1 MAATAAPPPSVAS
14 PWAFLGGNG
23 SLPKRV
29 AASPPFHSSFLRSGR
44 NPSSSSSLSKPPLW
58 SLGWACVVLHTHKH
72 TQIVCVS
79 GFLCAC
85 VVTHSFS
92 LFFRESFGEKNT
104 QLWLNVEPGLG
115 LVCSVHTHKSV
126 FLLCVDTLLEFLVGF
141 FFFAVLF
148 FGESFLEE
156 KNNNSCLLCVLF
168 LWVVVLMVVASTPH
182 ICNFYFLDTPMWTLN
197 VDALNGLCNRA
208 RQ

>member
-1 MAATAAPPPSVAS
+1 MVAATAPPPPSVAS

-58 SLGWACVVLHTHKH
+58 SLGWACCVVLHTHKH

-79 GFLCAC
+79 GFFCAC

-141 FFFAVLF
+141 FF
-148 FGESFLEE
+148 
-156 KNNNSCLLCVLF
+156 LLCCSLEKVF
-168 LWVVVLMVVASTPH
+168 WRKKT
-182 ICNFYFLDTPMWTLN
+182 TTLACC
-197 VDALNGLCNRA
+197 VFCFCGSLC
-208 RQ
+208 

>member
-1 MAATAAPPPSVAS
+1 MQ
-14 PWAFLGGNG
+14 
-23 SLPKRV
+23 
-29 AASPPFHSSFLRSGR
+29 
-44 NPSSSSSLSKPPLW
+44 
-58 SLGWACVVLHTHKH
+58 VVFF
-72 TQIVCVS
+72 
-79 GFLCAC
+79 GAC

-92 LFFRESFGEKNT
+92 VFFRESFGGKKT

-141 FFFAVLF
+141 FFYSVVLWRKF
-148 FGESFLEE
+148 FGG

-182 ICNFYFLDTPMWTLN
+182 TCNFYFLDTPMWTLN